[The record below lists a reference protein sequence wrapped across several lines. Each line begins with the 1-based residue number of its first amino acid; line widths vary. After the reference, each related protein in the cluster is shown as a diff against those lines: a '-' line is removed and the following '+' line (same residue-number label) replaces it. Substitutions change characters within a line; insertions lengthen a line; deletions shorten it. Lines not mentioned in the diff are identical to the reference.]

1 MLTGK
6 YEREVMD
13 KNDILKLPNTRS
25 DWSVYICIF
34 FPIWRGLFLVDL
46 GEK

>member
-6 YEREVMD
+6 YEREIMD

-25 DWSVYICIF
+25 VYICIF
-34 FPIWRGLFLVDL
+34 FPNWRGLFLVDL